1 MDTPADLNFV
11 RVCTD
16 DLPVHDR
23 IAIVREVFG
32 RQMMRLEIEPM
43 LDAPFRADLT
53 VRMLPELSIA
63 SATNSPMRAGR
74 TRELIADGDDS
85 LVIQLFNENAFGSH
99 LGREVAVGPGDA
111 VVLSNAD
118 VGHFDFP
125 SGSTTLA
132 LRVPRRALDPL
143 LHDRDAVLGR
153 AVPRDTAALRLLVD
167 YLGVIKNP
175 AAASPELQHLM
186 AVHVYDLLALAL
198 GATRDAAADAQ
209 RRGVRAARLRGIKAD
224 IAAHLGDAGLS
235 AAAVARRQG
244 ISESY
249 IRKLFENEHTSFTD
263 FVLMQRLARA
273 HRLLTDPRFASR
285 PVSAI
290 AFEAGFGDLSYFN
303 RCFRRRFGDTPSAIR
318 ADGRNRGSLR

>member
-1 MDTPADLNFV
+1 MDSPADPSLV
-11 RVCTD
+11 RFCTD
-16 DLPVHDR
+16 DLPVRDR
-23 IAIVREVFG
+23 IAILREVFG
-32 RQMMRLEIEPM
+32 RQMMRLEIEP
-43 LDAPFRADLT
+43 LSDVPFRADLT
-53 VRMLPELSIA
+53 VRMLPGLAIA

-85 LVIQLFNENAFGSH
+85 LLVQLFNGHAFGSH
-99 LGREVAVGPGDA
+99 LGRDVAVGPGDA
-111 VVLSNAD
+111 VVMSNAD

-125 SGSTTLA
+125 SGPATLA
-132 LRVPRRALDPL
+132 LRVPRHALEPL
-143 LHDRDAVLGR
+143 LRDRDAVLMR
-153 AVPRDTAALRLLVD
+153 AVPRDTAALRLLID
-167 YLGVIKNP
+167 YLGIVNSP
-175 AAASPELQHLM
+175 ARASPELQHLM

-209 RRGVRAARLRGIKAD
+209 GRGVRAARLRAIKAD
-224 IAAHLGDAGLS
+224 IVAHLGDAGLS

-249 IRKLFENEHTSFTD
+249 IRKLLENERTSFSD

-273 HRLLTDPRFASR
+273 HRMLTDPRFVSR

-290 AFEAGFGDLSYFN
+290 AFEVGFGDLSYFN

-318 ADGRNRGSLR
+318 DDGRNRGGLR